1 MKSSKGGI
9 IEERYTK
16 LVIRELLT
24 ALSFLHRNNIIH
36 RDIKGEFIRAVLPS
50 QDLIQI
56 DHHRVAA
63 NLLLTSDGR
72 ILLCDFGVSALMAT
86 PYSKRT
92 TFVGT
97 PYWMAPEV
105 IHSGSQYDT
114 KADIWSLGI
123 TIYEMV
129 MGAPP
134 HANQE
139 AMRVLVLIPKVKPP
153 RLPETLGTSEMR
165 EFVASVLRELP
176 TDVSQAS
183 STTFQSPDL
192 QSYSDQLQRIYRS
205 RDG

>member
-9 IEERYTK
+9 VDERYTK
-16 LVIRELLT
+16 LIIRELLT
-24 ALSFLHRNNIIH
+24 ALAFLHRNNIIH
-36 RDIKGEFIRAVLPS
+36 RDIKGEFPCPAFPLNA
-50 QDLIQI
+50 DLHI
-56 DHHRVAA
+56 AA
-63 NLLLTSDGR
+63 NVLLTSDGR

-86 PYSKRT
+86 PHSKRT

-105 IHSGSQYDT
+105 INSGSQYDT

-153 RLPETLGTSEMR
+153 RLPETLGTPEMR

-176 TDVSQAS
+176 TDVSAVS
-183 STTFQSPDL
+183 NTIFGN
-192 QSYSDQLQRIYRS
+192 SY
-205 RDG
+205 

>member
-1 MKSSKGGI
+1 M
-9 IEERYTK
+9 
-16 LVIRELLT
+16 
-24 ALSFLHRNNIIH
+24 
-36 RDIKGEFIRAVLPS
+36 
-50 QDLIQI
+50 
-56 DHHRVAA
+56 
-63 NLLLTSDGR
+63 
-72 ILLCDFGVSALMAT
+72 LCDFGVSALMAT

-105 IHSGSQYDT
+105 INSGSQYDT

-153 RLPETLGTSEMR
+153 RLPETLGTPDMR

-176 TDVSQAS
+176 ADVSLVS
-183 STTFQSPDL
+183 NTPF
-192 QSYSDQLQRIYRS
+192 
-205 RDG
+205 

>member
-1 MKSSKGGI
+1 M
-9 IEERYTK
+9 
-16 LVIRELLT
+16 
-24 ALSFLHRNNIIH
+24 
-36 RDIKGEFIRAVLPS
+36 
-50 QDLIQI
+50 
-56 DHHRVAA
+56 
-63 NLLLTSDGR
+63 
-72 ILLCDFGVSALMAT
+72 
-86 PYSKRT
+86 
-92 TFVGT
+92 GT

-105 IHSGSQYDT
+105 INSGSQYDT

-176 TDVSQAS
+176 VDVSVAS
-183 STTFQSPDL
+183 NAIFEN
-192 QSYSDQLQRIYRS
+192 SD
-205 RDG
+205 

>member
-9 IEERYTK
+9 VDERYTK
-16 LVIRELLT
+16 LIIRELLT

-36 RDIKGEFIRAVLPS
+36 RDIKGEFPRAESPVP
-50 QDLIQI
+50 DRIQI
-56 DHHRVAA
+56 DDRLTIAA
-63 NLLLTSDGR
+63 NVLLTSDGR

-105 IHSGSQYDT
+105 INSGSQYDT

-129 MGAPP
+129 MGSPP

-153 RLPETLGTSEMR
+153 RLPETLGTLDMR

-176 TDVSQAS
+176 VDVSLVSNA
-183 STTFQSPDL
+183 
-192 QSYSDQLQRIYRS
+192 I
-205 RDG
+205 